1 MAQDV
6 FRDALRTI
14 MEVES
19 QGSEGIEGELYEMIN
34 IAVNVLAQYDSKW
47 FESYKRRIEKEK

>member
-6 FRDALRTI
+6 FRDALRAI

-19 QGSEGIEGELYEMIN
+19 QGSMGIEGELNEMVDIV
-34 IAVNVLAQYDSKW
+34 VNVLVQYDSKW
-47 FESYKRRIEKEK
+47 FESYKRRIEK